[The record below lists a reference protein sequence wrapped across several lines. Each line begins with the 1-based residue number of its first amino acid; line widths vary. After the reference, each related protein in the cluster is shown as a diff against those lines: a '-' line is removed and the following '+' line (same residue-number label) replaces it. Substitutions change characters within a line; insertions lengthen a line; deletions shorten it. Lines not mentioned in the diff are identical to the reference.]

1 MKKNNKKQQKS
12 HYHGKYKKENMK
24 EHVMK
29 PKDAVHDFTTVTCR
43 HVGTWAEL
51 MQICLICCNF

>member
-12 HYHGKYKKENMK
+12 HYHGKENMK

-29 PKDAVHDFTTVTCR
+29 PKDAEHDFTTVTCR
-43 HVGTWAEL
+43 HVGTWAEI
-51 MQICLICCNF
+51 MQICLICYFKIC

>member
-12 HYHGKYKKENMK
+12 HYHGKCKKENMK

-29 PKDAVHDFTTVTCR
+29 PKDAEHDFTTVTPKSLDM
-43 HVGTWAEL
+43 VSQSEDFSK
-51 MQICLICCNF
+51 CC